1 MPTPPARK
9 AVTLTMDRDALE
21 LLRHLAPSGK
31 TYGGLLSE
39 LVRAEVVRREERRKI
54 ARELFSGQVSA
65 LTTH

>member
-1 MPTPPARK
+1 
-9 AVTLTMDRDALE
+9 MDRDALE

-54 ARELFSGQVSA
+54 AQELLSGRLPA
-65 LTTH
+65 LAEV